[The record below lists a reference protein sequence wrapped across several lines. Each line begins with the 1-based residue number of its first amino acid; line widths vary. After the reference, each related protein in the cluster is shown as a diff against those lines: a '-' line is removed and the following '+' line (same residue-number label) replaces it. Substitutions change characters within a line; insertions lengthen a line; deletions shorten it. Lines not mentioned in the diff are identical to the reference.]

1 MSIIDDSGIREIIM
15 SRMIKVRTGGIIG
28 EVELHKVDAAI
39 SLNQEELLFL
49 IEHPLEGGERAVQAE
64 DLLAEPFPVASVE
77 DEDMFLGELGGR
89 DTVDGQ
95 QG

>member
-1 MSIIDDSGIREIIM
+1 
-15 SRMIKVRTGGIIG
+15 MIEVPTRRSVG

-49 IEHPLEGGERAVQAE
+49 IEHPLEGGERAVQTK
-64 DLLAEPFPVASVE
+64 DLLAEPLPVASVE
-77 DEDMFLGELGGR
+77 DKDMLLEDLRRG

>member
-1 MSIIDDSGIREIIM
+1 M
-15 SRMIKVRTGGIIG
+15 SRMIKVSARCIVS

-39 SLNQEELLFL
+39 FLDQEELLFL
-49 IEHPLEGGERAVQAE
+49 IKHPLEGGERTIQAK

-77 DEDMFLGELGGR
+77 DKDMLLGMVRRR
-89 DTVDGQ
+89 DTVNGQ